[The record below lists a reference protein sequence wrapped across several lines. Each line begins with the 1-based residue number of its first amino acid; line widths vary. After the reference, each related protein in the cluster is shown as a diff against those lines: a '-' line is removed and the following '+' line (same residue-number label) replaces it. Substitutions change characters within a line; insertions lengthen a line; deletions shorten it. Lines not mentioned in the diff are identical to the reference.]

1 MARRPVTIEDKTFDH
16 AFAMLFAVMGLA
28 PILSVMRTDGGGL
41 AQVEALASVPL
52 AFLAC
57 YSFIIRSKAKVPAYT
72 DEIVIPALSYLSPLL
87 VLNIILVIPARF
99 SFPWLALM
107 AFPGLMI
114 AAASIVVLRRSFAVL
129 PSVRDIVTRGPY
141 RWVRHPLYLGEAI
154 FVLGVMLLAFNLAS
168 LLLYL
173 GFLALMLARI
183 RIEERKL
190 FAREEYRSYA
200 HSVRYRMLPYL
211 Y

>member
-1 MARRPVTIEDKTFDH
+1 
-16 AFAMLFAVMGLA
+16 
-28 PILSVMRTDGGGL
+28 
-41 AQVEALASVPL
+41 
-52 AFLAC
+52 
-57 YSFIIRSKAKVPAYT
+57 
-72 DEIVIPALSYLSPLL
+72 
-87 VLNIILVIPARF
+87 
-99 SFPWLALM
+99 
-107 AFPGLMI
+107 LMI

-190 FAREEYRSYA
+190 FAQEEYRSYA
-200 HSVRYRMLPYL
+200 RSVRYRMLPYL